1 MKLKSRSPLQSG
13 CLSAKAFVVWVEGV
27 VGTALDVGR
36 NCVGGKSGSW
46 SSRAI
51 EDGSVVVAVVAV
63 GQIVV
68 VVVVVGAC
76 TGGSSNKGCHRDVEG
91 VSGGVARKLVRTR
104 ILNLVLILVKI
115 VLGKF
120 INISIN

>member
-1 MKLKSRSPLQSG
+1 MKLKSGSPLQSG

-36 NCVGGKSGSW
+36 NCVGCKSGSR

-63 GQIVV
+63 GQI

-115 VLGKF
+115 ALGKF
-120 INISIN
+120 INISIK

>member
-1 MKLKSRSPLQSG
+1 MKLKSGSPLQSG

-68 VVVVVGAC
+68 VVVGAC

-115 VLGKF
+115 A
-120 INISIN
+120 

>member
-1 MKLKSRSPLQSG
+1 MKLKSGSPLQSG

-36 NCVGGKSGSW
+36 NCVGGKSGSR

-63 GQIVV
+63 GQI

-115 VLGKF
+115 ALGKF
-120 INISIN
+120 INISIK

>member
-1 MKLKSRSPLQSG
+1 MKLKSGSPLQSR
-13 CLSAKAFVVWVEGV
+13 CLSAKAFVVWVERV
-27 VGTALDVGR
+27 VGTALNVGR
-36 NCVGGKSGSW
+36 NCVGGKSGSR

-63 GQIVV
+63 GQI

-115 VLGKF
+115 ALGKF

>member
-1 MKLKSRSPLQSG
+1 MKLKSGSPLQSG
-13 CLSAKAFVVWVEGV
+13 CLSAKASVVWVERV

-36 NCVGGKSGSW
+36 NCVGGKGGSW

-68 VVVVVGAC
+68 VVVVGAC
-76 TGGSSNKGCHRDVEG
+76 TGGSSNKGCHRDVER

-115 VLGKF
+115 ALGKF

>member
-36 NCVGGKSGSW
+36 NCVGGKGGSW

-63 GQIVV
+63 GQI

-115 VLGKF
+115 ALGKF

>member
-1 MKLKSRSPLQSG
+1 MKLKSGSPLQSG

-68 VVVVVGAC
+68 VVVVVGGC

-115 VLGKF
+115 ALGKF